1 MVRRGGI
8 MSEKNAQSK
17 HEAQLRYVQ
26 VIVAEV
32 WKVDSRVEGYRR
44 ALKDTV
50 TEILALELSN
60 VQRKTNITQKVQ
72 AKVDSLG
79 TYLTSQGWSN
89 NDEETL

>member
-1 MVRRGGI
+1 